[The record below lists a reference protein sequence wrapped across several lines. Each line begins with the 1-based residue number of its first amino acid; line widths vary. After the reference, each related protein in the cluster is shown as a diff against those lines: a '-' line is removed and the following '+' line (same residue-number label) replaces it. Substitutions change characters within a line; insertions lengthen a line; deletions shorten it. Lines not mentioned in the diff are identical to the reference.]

1 MLSEKVCA
9 MDTRDIVELLCD
21 IATEVGSLIGDK
33 GAVSVFR
40 YAGKKMG
47 RKLGKRYDGGSVDDA
62 RAIVQKFFID
72 KEFMSKIELHG
83 DCAQLMNCKIGLVL
97 RDRGIDIGKHALCNF
112 GFGLIDG
119 VVEAVTQKKIVTM
132 HVHSEQQG
140 DLICCS
146 ETW

>member
-1 MLSEKVCA
+1 MSEKVCA

-33 GAVSVFR
+33 GAISVFR

-47 RKLGKRYDGGSVDDA
+47 HKIAKAYPGGSVEDA
-62 RAIVQKFFID
+62 RAIVQNFFIE
-72 KEFMSKIELHG
+72 KEFMSSIELQG
-83 DCAQLMNCKIGLVL
+83 NDAQLMNCKIGLVL
-97 RDRGIDIGKHALCNF
+97 QDRGINIGKHALCNF

-119 VVEAVTQKKIVTM
+119 VVEAVTQKKIVTL

-140 DLICCS
+140 DSMCCS